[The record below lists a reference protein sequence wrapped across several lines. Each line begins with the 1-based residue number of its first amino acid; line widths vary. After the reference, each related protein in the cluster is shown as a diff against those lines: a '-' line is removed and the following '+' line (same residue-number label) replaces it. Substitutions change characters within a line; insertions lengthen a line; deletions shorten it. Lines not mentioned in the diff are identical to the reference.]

1 MPRSAR
7 KEGYSRCYRFSAQ
20 GSFGSVLRG
29 SRKIRGRLS
38 TIHVVPARTEA
49 SSRLGIALT
58 RKLVPRSVDRN
69 RVKRLVREAFRCH
82 VVKLAGVD
90 CVVMLR
96 ERFDDANTRPL
107 LAEIRAHF
115 DQIVQNR
122 PR

>member
-7 KEGYSRCYRFSAQ
+7 KEGYSRRHRFSAQ

-29 SRKIRGRLS
+29 SRKIRGRFS
-38 TIHVVPARTEA
+38 TVHVVPAPA
-49 SSRLGIALT
+49 KVSSRLGIALT

-69 RVKRLVREAFRCH
+69 RVKRLAREAFRRH
-82 VVKLAGVD
+82 VLKLAGLD

-96 ERFDDANTRPL
+96 ERFDDANSPAL

-115 DQIVQNR
+115 DQLVQNR

>member
-7 KEGYSRCYRFSAQ
+7 KEGYSRRYRFSAQ

-29 SRKIRGRLS
+29 SRKIRGRFS
-38 TIHVVPARTEA
+38 TIHVVTARTAA

-69 RVKRLVREAFRCH
+69 RVKRLVREAFRH
-82 VVKLAGVD
+82 HALKLAGLD

-96 ERFDDANTRPL
+96 ERFDDANSPSL
-107 LAEIRAHF
+107 LAEVRAHF
-115 DQIVQNR
+115 DQLVQNR